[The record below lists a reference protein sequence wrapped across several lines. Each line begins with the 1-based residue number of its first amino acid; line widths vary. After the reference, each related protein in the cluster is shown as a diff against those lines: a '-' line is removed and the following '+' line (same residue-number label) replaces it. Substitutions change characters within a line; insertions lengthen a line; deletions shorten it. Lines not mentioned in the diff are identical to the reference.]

1 MKRLQVYVH
10 ENIWEALH
18 VLSRQQGRSISK
30 LVRRAVI
37 EKYGDSTASREESM
51 RAFVGIWKDRR
62 NLPDV
67 ATYLRKLRKG
77 KRLQRI
83 SSRPRP

>member
-1 MKRLQVYVH
+1 MKRMQVYVH

-18 VLSRQQGRSISK
+18 ARSRQQGISISK
-30 LVRRAVI
+30 LVRQAVI
-37 EKYGDSTASREESM
+37 DKYGDSTASREESM
-51 RAFVGIWKDRR
+51 PTFVGIWRDRR
-62 NLPDV
+62 DLPDV